1 MVSVE
6 GCYGD
11 IQPSDAG
18 TGRCDGVAGCRR
30 QFHAFAV
37 HAGGC
42 VQQDVEACIDGN
54 GFRLWM
60 KTFGFPVLI
69 LNSFAVLSRPLVEG

>member
-11 IQPSDAG
+11 IEPSDPG
-18 TGRCDGVAGCRR
+18 TGRCDGMVGCRR

-42 VQQDVEACIDGN
+42 VQQDVGACIDGD
-54 GFRLWM
+54 GFRLLGEDLWVSCLDPEQ
-60 KTFGFPVLI
+60 FG
-69 LNSFAVLSRPLVEG
+69 SVEPSSC

>member
-18 TGRCDGVAGCRR
+18 TGRCDGMAGCRR

-42 VQQDVEACIDGN
+42 VQQDVETCIDGN
-54 GFRLWM
+54 GFRLLDEEL
-60 KTFGFPVLI
+60 PVLI